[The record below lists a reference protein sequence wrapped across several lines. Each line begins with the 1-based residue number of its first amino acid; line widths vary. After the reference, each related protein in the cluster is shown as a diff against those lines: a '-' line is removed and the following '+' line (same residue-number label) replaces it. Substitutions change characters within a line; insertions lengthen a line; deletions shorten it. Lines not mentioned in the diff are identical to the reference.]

1 MVDGSYRHIR
11 IFGPFA
17 ATIVTVLAATA
28 IKTILM
34 FPGEAL
40 RKPRWR
46 LLIPVTVRE

>member
-1 MVDGSYRHIR
+1 MVDDSYRYIR
-11 IFGPFA
+11 IFDLFTAIIA
-17 ATIVTVLAATA
+17 AVVAVTV

-46 LLIPVTVRE
+46 LLNPVTVRE